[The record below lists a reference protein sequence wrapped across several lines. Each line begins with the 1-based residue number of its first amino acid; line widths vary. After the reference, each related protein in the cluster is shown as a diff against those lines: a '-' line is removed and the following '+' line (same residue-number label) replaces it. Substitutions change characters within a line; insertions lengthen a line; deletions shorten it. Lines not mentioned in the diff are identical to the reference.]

1 MYIHLLSRCMSSSVI
16 YVVLFFSLA
25 LPARHHALNCL
36 CFTYGCYTHVLE
48 LDSCDMIVCMYE
60 SRRCLS
66 IYLLQFIYLCAY
78 VYESQTKLLID
89 VVVSCSDS
97 GVIVSCT
104 IIITIIVII
113 IIIIILPLPHHHHH
127 FHSHLHSL
135 SSSSS
140 SSIILI
146 LMYSRFE
153 VMIEQVDAARLM
165 YV

>member
-78 VYESQTKLLID
+78 VYESQTKLLTD

-113 IIIIILPLPHHHHH
+113 IFIHPLPHHHHH

-135 SSSSS
+135 SSPSS

-153 VMIEQVDAARLM
+153 VMIDQVDAARLM